1 MTIEEQKNLYHL
13 MNEYNKIDSVII
25 KSNLIKYIDRSEYKR
40 NSQELADKLGL
51 NLNTIYLYRQPLK
64 RSSKLSWLWP
74 CLTKNTFIRDMLTWN
89 RHEETYCRDLGRG
102 N

>member
-13 MNEYNKIDSVII
+13 MNKYNKIDSSII

-64 RSSKLSWLWP
+64 RSNINFETALKLSSILEISI
-74 CLTKNTFIRDMLTWN
+74 L
-89 RHEETYCRDLGRG
+89 DLMK
-102 N
+102 